1 MLSIPCPQRLLS
13 SPYSKKE
20 PHTKALHG
28 SPSKFGARSDE
39 IYRSKQIDELG
50 DCYHYDLGDSSLAV
64 LIDFEKFQEV
74 LAAAGFT
81 ISTDYNKQNSAPLD
95 LPESVRF
102 TLLYGDYRVL
112 AAQTHLPAMDR
123 WWTVHIF
130 DSGRSC
136 AHTLV
141 AER

>member
-1 MLSIPCPQRLLS
+1 MFES
-13 SPYSKKE
+13 STSYK
-20 PHTKALHG
+20 G
-28 SPSKFGARSDE
+28 SARVFLKNLELDRMR
-39 IYRSKQIDELG
+39 YIDENKVTKLVKRFEAAG
-50 DCYHYDLGDSSLAV
+50 CHHRDLGDSSLAV

>member
-1 MLSIPCPQRLLS
+1 MTKLAKRFEAAGCH
-13 SPYSKKE
+13 
-20 PHTKALHG
+20 PH
-28 SPSKFGARSDE
+28 
-39 IYRSKQIDELG
+39 
-50 DCYHYDLGDSSLAV
+50 DLGDSSLAV
-64 LIDFEKFQEV
+64 LIDFEKYQEV

-81 ISTDYNKQNSAPLD
+81 KSTDFNKQNSLPLD
-95 LPESVRF
+95 LPETVKF

-112 AAQTHLPAMDR
+112 AARKHLPAMDR